1 VAKKNPFLWN
11 ALVIITVVVG
21 GIATVMIVKREKFF
35 PTLYGSHQT
44 THVEVDSADI
54 KSEPVTTEP
63 EVSKTETQQAATES
77 QPELPSIQGGAN
89 GGSGE
94 YVLVAGSFLT
104 QQYAEIFQG
113 RIRDQV
119 PGASPELRPLS
130 IDGSTYYRVV
140 VQHSASWQQIA
151 AFKNKLTGEGFSAH
165 WVYREQ

>member
-1 VAKKNPFLWN
+1 M
-11 ALVIITVVVG
+11 IITVVVG
-21 GIATVMIVKREKFF
+21 GIATVMIWKREKFF
-35 PTLYGSHQT
+35 PTLYGQHQAA
-44 THVEVDSADI
+44 HEEADSVDVPIDT
-54 KSEPVTTEP
+54 VNMEP
-63 EVSKTETQQAATES
+63 EVSTMQTQQAVSEPQPYGAAT
-77 QPELPSIQGGAN
+77 QTGGGA
-89 GGSGE
+89 GSGE

-104 QQYAEIFQG
+104 QQYAETFQG

-151 AFKNKLTGEGFSAH
+151 DLKDKLTGEGFSAH